1 MGGNLS
7 RSFVTGRASSLYVV
21 VDECWYAGGDL
32 SRALQVLRAVQT
44 GQFVGQPKF
53 CRPTWR
59 AECQD
64 VSIQSHHSH
73 IQSVLTVADFLIACS
88 RRPMFFM
95 SPTKTKCPVDLS
107 VDKVQASVNSAL
119 TITSCSSK
127 IQNGLT
133 LWNRLT

>member
-1 MGGNLS
+1 MS

-44 GQFVGQPKF
+44 GQFVGQQKF

-59 AECQD
+59 AD
-64 VSIQSHHSH
+64 K
-73 IQSVLTVADFLIACS
+73 SVLTVADFLIACS

-107 VDKVQASVNSAL
+107 VAKCRPV
-119 TITSCSSK
+119 
-127 IQNGLT
+127 
-133 LWNRLT
+133 